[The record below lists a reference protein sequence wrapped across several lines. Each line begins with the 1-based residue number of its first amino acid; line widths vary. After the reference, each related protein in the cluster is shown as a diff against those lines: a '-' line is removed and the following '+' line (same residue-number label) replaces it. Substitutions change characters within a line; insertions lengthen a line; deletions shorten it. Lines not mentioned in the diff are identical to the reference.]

1 MRLPNLAVIA
11 YKLKNL
17 IMKTKDILIN
27 SVSLS
32 LLATGLSCDSE
43 SKVTQKN
50 TETGKPNMDKPQPKN

>member
-1 MRLPNLAVIA
+1 
-11 YKLKNL
+11 
-17 IMKTKDILIN
+17 MKTKDLLIN

-50 TETGKPNMDKPQPKN
+50 TETGKPNMDKPQPKM